1 MTEKNQQ
8 IVLASRPEGMPGNE
22 NFEYQETSIVE
33 PQDGE
38 ILVKTIYLSVDPYM
52 RGRMSSA
59 KSYVAPFE
67 VNEVIHGNVVGEV
80 VQSKS
85 SLFETGDKVIG
96 MLGWRRYNTVGDASV
111 RKIDGSAAPLSTYLG
126 ILGLTGLTAYFG
138 LLDIGRPAEGE
149 TVVVSGA
156 AGAVGMV
163 AGQIAKLRG
172 ARVVGIAGTDK
183 KTEYLKSELR
193 FNETINYNTTDDLV
207 KSVKQACPE
216 GVDVYFDNVGGPV
229 SDAVMTQLN
238 DFARIPVCGAIS
250 SYNKTEEDVGQ
261 RVQPTLVK
269 SRALIQGFIVGDY
282 APRFQEGSEKL
293 ATWLSEG
300 KLKYE
305 ETIVE
310 GFENIPKAFLGLF
323 SGENLGKQLVKVSE
337 PTE

>member
-1 MTEKNQQ
+1 MPETNEK
-8 IVLASRPEGMPGNE
+8 ILLAERPEGMPSHDTFIYE
-22 NFEYQETSIVE
+22 EE
-33 PQDGE
+33 PIEELQDGQV
-38 ILVKTIYLSVDPYM
+38 LVKTIYLSVDPYM

-67 VNEVIHGNVVGEV
+67 VNEVISGNVVGEV
-80 VQSKS
+80 LESKS
-85 SLFETGDKVIG
+85 SLFEPGDKVMG
-96 MLGWRRYNTVGDASV
+96 MLGWRRYNTIEDAAV
-111 RKIDGSAAPLSTYLG
+111 RKIDDTVAPLSAYLS

-138 LLDIGRPAEGE
+138 MLDIGKPATGE
-149 TVVVSGA
+149 TVVISGA
-156 AGAVGMV
+156 AGAVGMA

-183 KTEYLKSELR
+183 KTDYLKNELR
-193 FNETINYNTTDDLV
+193 FDETVNYNKVSDLP
-207 KSVKQACPE
+207 SALAEACPK

-250 SYNKTEEDVGQ
+250 SYNKTEEDTGP
-261 RVQPTLVK
+261 RVQPVLVK

-282 APRFQEGSEKL
+282 ASRFQEGSEKL
-293 ATWLSEG
+293 AAWLSEG

-310 GFENIPKAFLGLF
+310 GFENVPDAFLGLF
-323 SGENLGKQLVKVSE
+323 TGENLGKQLVKVSE
-337 PTE
+337 PTT